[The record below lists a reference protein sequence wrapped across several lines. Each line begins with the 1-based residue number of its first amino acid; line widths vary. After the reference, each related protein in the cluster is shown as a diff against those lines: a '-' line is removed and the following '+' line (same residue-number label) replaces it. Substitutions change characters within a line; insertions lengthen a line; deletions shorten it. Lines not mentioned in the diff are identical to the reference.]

1 MMPCTESEDGRHG
14 WRFAVSR
21 MAGTPHYACTNYCGT
36 IALPTGDGLAEDYAM
51 LQTSGDVVRDDGRT
65 LHRVTMTL
73 GASFDVHVLAD
84 DSEDAMKRAHDAADD
99 IIGPAEDAAA
109 RFGVW
114 LHGPPDVIDVDE
126 IDAA

>member
-1 MMPCTESEDGRHG
+1 
-14 WRFAVSR
+14 

-51 LQTSGDVVRDDGRT
+51 LQTSGDVARDDGRT
-65 LHRVTMTL
+65 LHRVTLTL
-73 GASFDVHVLAD
+73 GASVDVHVLAAD
-84 DSEDAMKRAHDAADD
+84 ESEAHERGHAAADD
-99 IIGPAEDAAA
+99 AIAEAELAAE

-114 LHGPPDVIDVDE
+114 LHGPPDVIDVQQ